1 MLCLGAFISILNTM
15 KDLAKLRTEIT
26 QLDTQ
31 LLILLAKRLQL
42 VRKIGEYKKMHNLP
56 VKDEKREEEILQ
68 DLSEKG
74 KSLHISQELIKLI
87 WKSIFQEA
95 YKLEK

>member
-15 KDLAKLRTEIT
+15 KNLAKLRTEIT

-31 LLILLAKRLQL
+31 LLALLAKRLQL

-56 VKDEKREEEILQ
+56 IRDEKREEEILQ
-68 DLSEKG
+68 DLFEKG
-74 KSLHISQELIKLI
+74 KSLQISQELIKVI

>member
-1 MLCLGAFISILNTM
+1 MEE
-15 KDLAKLRTEIT
+15 LAKLRTEIT

-31 LLILLAKRLQL
+31 LLTLLAKRLQL
-42 VRKIGEYKKMHNLP
+42 VRKIGEYKKMHHLP
-56 VKDEKREEEILQ
+56 VRDEKREEEILQ
-68 DLSEKG
+68 NLTKKG
-74 KSLHISQELIKLI
+74 ENLHISQELIKSI